1 LYTEVKNTTNDTLT
15 FGYGMTTLIII
26 YTVMGPTVTL
36 CIVAI
41 AMAYVSSIVVTLYK
55 AELSD
60 VTLSQD
66 IKLINRAFN
75 TGNTTMPK
83 RTQPSKRQF
92 NIPSMLRGLVSKT
105 LLVAKPPAQA
115 TIATAWQTMR
125 IVSAVGNIHAGSTVT
140 ERGIQKT
147 KVLEITMNGGLC
159 TYALANLLPPAEF
172 EFHVFDTE
180 STTHQA
186 TGYPNVHIAN
196 TINQAPTFDVIFAI
210 EAVNTVDSIKLMR
223 DFMATVS
230 KSLSPHGRLILIDSF
245 RSETFTAAPAD
256 QQLAMRL
263 AEHAAG
269 VKELHSMS
277 IWIECAHRGGLRLY
291 GLEDLTVQAMPFW
304 TMGWRVSHSI
314 ILHTPA
320 WLLRRLLFTR
330 ATDGLLF
337 FATAAHAMR
346 NRTAGVYGV
355 VEFAKIG
362 E

>member
-1 LYTEVKNTTNDTLT
+1 MFGCGT
-15 FGYGMTTLIII
+15 FTLIILC
-26 YTVMGPTVTL
+26 TVMGPTVTL
-36 CIVAI
+36 CIIAI
-41 AMAYVSSIVVTLYK
+41 AMAYASSIVVTLYK

-66 IKLINRAFN
+66 IKHINRAFN
-75 TGNTTMPK
+75 TGNTTIPK

-92 NIPSMLRGLVSKT
+92 NVPSMLRSLVSKT

-115 TIATAWQTMR
+115 TMATAWQTMR
-125 IVSAVGNIHAGSTVT
+125 IASAVGNIHAGNM

-147 KVLEITMNGGLC
+147 KVLEITMNEGLC

-172 EFHVFDTE
+172 EFHIFDTE
-180 STTHQA
+180 STTHPT
-186 TGYPNVHIAN
+186 TGYPNVHIHRGN
-196 TINQAPTFDVIFAI
+196 TINQPPTFDVIFAI
-210 EAVNTVDSIKLMR
+210 EAVNIVDSIKHMR
-223 DFMATVS
+223 DFMATMS
-230 KSLSPHGRLILIDSF
+230 KFLAPHGRLIIIDSF
-245 RSETFTAAPAD
+245 RSENFTTAPAD

-269 VKELHSMS
+269 VTELHSMS
-277 IWIECAHRGGLRLY
+277 IWIECAHRVGLKLY

-320 WLLRRLLFTR
+320 WLLRRLHATPYTTR

-346 NRTAGVYGV
+346 NRTAAVYGV
-355 VEFAKIG
+355 VEFARIG